1 MEPLWLLLALLGPVK
16 GSAFPVEHELA
27 IVRTESNGAG
37 KQARFSSHDLDTS
50 FSVASAPT
58 VSVSKLASIGSKQ
71 KLRYVFAAEFDG
83 KPGDELV
90 VVREKPVATK
100 PSGATAD
107 AKIGQLDLDILSA
120 PTELGA
126 KKAKLVA
133 SFKKNAIGST
143 VGDGRVSALAA
154 IDHDGDGRDGLAIVR
169 TFNDGRQ
176 ELTIHEVESTMGQ
189 SLGITVASV
198 PEFGHVGAGEVL
210 DFSRVKALTGA
221 DVLVIRRLDASGER
235 VELRAPPLVIE
246 APSGNLFA
254 SYADL
259 SASDG
264 AWVERLTTMALPRE
278 GTPFIDYAL
287 VLQRRSED
295 GSRRIELAPLPLTM
309 GATLPVLSALALDA
323 TAIAEGD
330 TLVTAFGFRRGDE

>member
-1 MEPLWLLLALLGPVK
+1 MEPLCLLLALLGPVK
-16 GSAFPVEHELA
+16 GSSFPVEHELA
-27 IVRTESNGAG
+27 IVRTESKGPG

-50 FSVASAPT
+50 FSAASAPT
-58 VSVSKLASIGSKQ
+58 VSVSKLTSIGSTQ

-90 VVREKPVATK
+90 VVREKPAANK
-100 PSGATAD
+100 PSGAPAE
-107 AKIGQLDLDILSA
+107 AKLGQLDLDILSA
-120 PTELGA
+120 PTELGT

-133 SFKKNAIGST
+133 SFKKDAIGST
-143 VGDGRVSALAA
+143 VGDGRVTALAA
-154 IDHDGDGRDGLAIVR
+154 IDHDGDGRDSLAIVR

-176 ELTIHEVESTMGQ
+176 ELTIHEVEAIKGQ
-189 SLGITVASV
+189 PLGIAVASV

-221 DVLVIRRLDASGER
+221 DVLVIRRIDASGEH
-235 VELRAPPLVIE
+235 VELRAAPLMFGAPP
-246 APSGNLFA
+246 GKLFA

-259 SASDG
+259 SAGDG

-278 GTPFIDYAL
+278 GTPFVDYAI
-287 VLQRRSED
+287 VLQRRLED
-295 GSRRIELAPLPLTM
+295 GTRRIELAPLPLTV
-309 GATLPVLSALALDA
+309 GATFPVLTSLALEA
-323 TAIAEGD
+323 TAMDEGD